1 MKQQNCPK
9 VVKIGTKS
17 YKELSGIPRE
27 VKKLKFQGKKIIRK
41 IGKNSHSVKKSR

>member
-27 VKKLKFQGKKIIRK
+27 VKKLKHKLRHKLSK
-41 IGKNSHSVKKSR
+41 LLYCASSN